1 MTTITE
7 DLANQY
13 QMMSDREHVLKKPDT
28 YIGST
33 ETDEEINWI
42 IDDVTDPEHPKMVHR
57 AYKKIPA
64 IYKCFDE
71 GIVNARDHEVRMQT
85 NISKSENASLV
96 SGASDAPKL
105 HPVKNIEV
113 EIDRATGLITI
124 MNDGNGIDVEKHP
137 QHGIWIPEMI
147 FGHLRTSTNYND
159 DDIKTVGGRNGFGF
173 KLVLIFSTYGK
184 IETVDHV
191 RGLKYTQE
199 FRDNLSTICPPT
211 IVKQKGKPYTK
222 VTFLLDY
229 KRFGVDGLTDDM
241 FALLKKRT
249 YDIAA
254 VTEKT
259 VKVKFNTQPVP
270 IRSFENYVNMF
281 IKDDDVKVIFE
292 APNDRWEYAVTLTP
306 LGEFAQVSF
315 VNGIYTSKGG
325 KHVEYILNQI
335 VKKVCD
341 VIEKKKKI
349 KVKPATIKEQLMLFV
364 NCTVENPAFD
374 SQTKECLTTTAAK
387 FGSNCA
393 VSDKFIDK
401 VIKLG
406 VMDQAISL
414 NDIKHTADAAKTD
427 GKKTR
432 RVRGIPK
439 LTDANEAGGP
449 RSAECTLIL
458 CEGDSAKS
466 GVISG
471 LSQSARDFYG
481 VYPLKGKLMN
491 VRDAN
496 ITSIN
501 DNDEIA
507 DIKKILGL
515 QNGKKYTADDI
526 KSELRYGRV
535 LFMTDQDLDGSHIKG
550 LGINLFQFLWPELV
564 ACQNFIGFMNTPILK
579 AFKGKQEVCFYNEQ
593 QYEAWKTITADSA
606 SWKVQYYKGLGTSS
620 AKEFK
625 EYFKQNKSVTFKHSG
640 AECDAAIDKA
650 FNKKRADD
658 RKDWLGNYDKSATL
672 DTSVDEIRYDDF
684 VDRELIHFSKY
695 DCERSI
701 ASVVDGLKTSLR
713 KIMFS
718 AFKRRL
724 EKEKVKVAQFA
735 GYVSEH
741 SLYHHGEA
749 SLNKAIVGL
758 AQNFVGSNNI
768 NLLMPLGQ
776 FGTRLQGGKDSASER
791 YIFTQLSP
799 ISRAI
804 YPEVDQSTLNYLNDD
819 GVLVEPEFYV
829 PIIPMIL
836 VNGSRGIG
844 TGYSSDV
851 PCYDPRTIIDF
862 IRCRLTNNPVLPE
875 LHPHYDG
882 FKGTITRLSESKY
895 MYKGLY
901 TVEGADT
908 IKIVE
913 LPVGSWT
920 QDYKD
925 MLEAMLAPP
934 SKASA
939 DDKEKKKKPVEQ
951 YLKDYK
957 ENHTDTSVEFTL
969 IFNKGKLE
977 QLVSTQNKDGV
988 NDLERIFKLTTTE
1001 STSNMHLFND
1011 KQQIKKYDTPQAI
1024 IDDFM
1029 GVRMEHYTKRK
1040 ANLITELEREYTR
1053 FSNQARYI
1061 KETCDDVID
1070 IRKKKQDAV
1079 TDLLTSNCYAKID
1092 GDDRFKYLIDMP
1104 MSSLIEEN
1112 IAKLNKKAGDAAA
1125 ELERVKN
1132 TTEQEMWLGELE
1144 ALDIELTKFYKAK
1157 VDEQTDV
1164 SDGDKP
1170 KQKKPVIRKKKAE
1183 AELDAPVTLKI
1194 KTTKNKTKAN
1204 SDE

>member
-1 MTTITE
+1 MTTITD

-42 IDDVTDPEHPKMVHR
+42 IDDVTDPDHPKMVHR
-57 AYKKIPA
+57 AYKKTPA

-85 NISKSENASLV
+85 NIAKSENASLV
-96 SGASDAPKL
+96 SGASDTPKM
-105 HPVKNIEV
+105 HAVKNIEV
-113 EIDRATGLITI
+113 EIDRASGLIAIT
-124 MNDGNGIDVEKHP
+124 NDGNGIDVEKHP

-159 DDIKTVGGRNGFGF
+159 SDIKTVGGRNGFGF

-199 FRDNLSTICPPT
+199 FKDNLSTICPPT

-241 FALLKKRT
+241 FSLLKKRT

-254 VTEKT
+254 VTDKT
-259 VKVKFNTQPVP
+259 VKVKFNSLPVP

-281 IKDDDVKVIFE
+281 IKDDDAKVIFE
-292 APNDRWEYAVTLTP
+292 APSDRWEYAVTLTP
-306 LGEFAQVSF
+306 LGEFTQVSF

-341 VIEKKKKI
+341 FIEKKKKI

-374 SQTKECLTTTAAK
+374 SQTKECLTTTTAK
-387 FGSNCA
+387 FGSSCA

-491 VRDAN
+491 VRDAS
-496 ITSIN
+496 ITAIN
-501 DNDEIA
+501 GNDEIT

-515 QNGKKYTADDI
+515 QNGKKYTQDEI
-526 KSELRYGRV
+526 KNELRYGRV

-550 LGINLFQFLWPELV
+550 LGINLFQFLWRELAV
-564 ACQNFIGFMNTPILK
+564 CDNFLGFMNTPILK
-579 AFKGKQEVCFYNEQ
+579 AFKGKNDVVCFYNEQ
-593 QYEAWKTITADSA
+593 QYEEWKQTTSDSA

-625 EYFKQNKSVTFKHSG
+625 EYFKQNKTVTFKHSG
-640 AECDAAIDKA
+640 EDCDSAIDKA
-650 FNKKRADD
+650 FNKKKADD
-658 RKDWLGNYDKSATL
+658 RKDWLGNYDKTATL
-672 DTSVDEIRYDDF
+672 DTSSPEIRYDAF

-713 KIMFS
+713 KIMFC

-724 EKEKVKVAQFA
+724 EKDKVKVAQFA

-768 NLLMPLGQ
+768 NLLVPLGQ

-791 YIFTQLSP
+791 YIFTQLST

-804 YPEVDQSTLNYLNDD
+804 FPEVDQSTLNYLNDD
-819 GVLVEPEFYV
+819 GVQVEPEFYV

-844 TGYSSDV
+844 TGYSSHV
-851 PCYDPRTIIDF
+851 PCYDPRNIIDY
-862 IRCRLTNNPVLPE
+862 IRCRLTENPVLPE

-882 FKGTITRLSESKY
+882 FKGSVTHLGNGKY
-895 MYKGLY
+895 LYKGLY
-901 TVEGADT
+901 TLEGQDT
-908 IKIVE
+908 VKIVE
-913 LPVGSWT
+913 LPVGTWT

-934 SKASA
+934 PKEK
-939 DDKEKKKKPVEQ
+939 DDKEKKKTET

-957 ENHTDTSVEFTL
+957 ENNTDTMVEFTL
-969 IFNKGKLE
+969 IFQRGKLME
-977 QLVSTQNKDGV
+977 LINTPVAKLPGCNEF
-988 NDLERIFKLTTTE
+988 ERLFKLYDTE
-1001 STSNMHLFND
+1001 STSNMHLFNE
-1011 KQQIKKYDTPQAI
+1011 KQQIKKYETPQLI

-1029 GVRMEHYTKRK
+1029 GVRMENYTKRK
-1040 ANLITELEREYTR
+1040 ENLIKELEREHTR
-1053 FSNQARYI
+1053 YSNQARYI

-1070 IRKKKQDAV
+1070 IRKKKQDDV
-1079 TDLLTSNCYAKID
+1079 SELLTSRGYAQID
-1092 GDDRFKYLIDMP
+1092 GDERYKYLIDMP

-1112 IAKLNKKAGDAAA
+1112 IEKLNKKARDAVV

-1132 TTEQEMWLGELE
+1132 TSEREMWLSELDV
-1144 ALDIELTKFYKAK
+1144 LDSELTKFYQARLLETH
-1157 VDEQTDV
+1157 D
-1164 SDGDKP
+1164 DGDEKP
-1170 KQKKPVIRKKKAE
+1170 KKKTAIRKKKVE
-1183 AELDAPVTLKI
+1183 AETDQPI
-1194 KTTKNKTKAN
+1194 KMKVKKPKTKKVN
-1204 SDE
+1204 GDE

>member
-1 MTTITE
+1 MTTQAET
-7 DLANQY
+7 LANQY

-42 IDDVTDPEHPKMVHR
+42 IDDTTNPEHPKMIHR

-85 NISKSENASLV
+85 NIAKSASGSV
-96 SGASDAPKL
+96 ASGASDTPKM
-105 HPVKNIEV
+105 HPVKNIDV
-113 EIDRATGLITI
+113 EIDRATGVITI
-124 MNDGNGIDVEKHP
+124 TNDGNGIDVEKHP

-159 DDIKTVGGRNGFGF
+159 ADIKTVGGRNGFGF

-184 IETVDHV
+184 IETVDHA

-199 FRDNLSTICPPT
+199 FKDNLSTICPPT

-254 VTEKT
+254 VTDKT
-259 VKVKFNTQPVP
+259 VKVKFNSQPVP

-292 APNDRWEYAVTLTP
+292 APSDRWEYAVTLTP
-306 LGEFAQVSF
+306 LGEFTQVSF

-374 SQTKECLTTTAAK
+374 SQTKECLTTTTAK
-387 FGSNCA
+387 FGSSCA

-414 NDIKHTADAAKTD
+414 NDIKHTADGAKTD

-491 VRDAN
+491 VRDAS

-501 DNDEIA
+501 GNDEIA

-515 QNGKKYTADDI
+515 QNGKKYTTEEI

-550 LGINLFQFLWPELV
+550 LGINLFQFLWRELAV
-564 ACQNFIGFMNTPILK
+564 CDNFLGFMNTPILK
-579 AFKGKQEVCFYNEQ
+579 AFKGKNDVVCFYNEQ
-593 QYEAWKTITADSA
+593 QYEEWKKTTGDAA

-625 EYFKQNKSVTFKHSG
+625 EYFKQNKTVTFKHSG
-640 AECDAAIDKA
+640 EDCDAAIDKA
-650 FNKKRADD
+650 FNKKKADD
-658 RKDWLGNYDKSATL
+658 RKDWLGNYDKSSTL
-672 DTSVDEIRYDDF
+672 NTNFDEIRYDDF

-713 KIMFS
+713 KIMFA

-724 EKEKVKVAQFA
+724 EKDKVKVAQFA

-768 NLLMPLGQ
+768 NLLVPLGQ

-791 YIFTQLSP
+791 YIFTQLST

-804 YPEVDQSTLNYLNDD
+804 FPEVDQSTLNYLNDD
-819 GVLVEPEFYV
+819 GVQVEPEFYV

-844 TGYSSDV
+844 TGYSSHV
-851 PCYDPRTIIDF
+851 PCYDPRNIIDY
-862 IRCRLTNNPVLPE
+862 IRCRLTENPVLLE

-882 FKGTITRLSESKY
+882 FKGSVTHIGNGKY
-895 MYKGLY
+895 LYKGLY
-901 TVEGADT
+901 TLEGQDT
-908 IKIVE
+908 VKIVE
-913 LPVGSWT
+913 LPVGTWT

-925 MLEAMLAPP
+925 MLEEMLTPP
-934 SKASA
+934 SKAA
-939 DDKEKKKKPVEQ
+939 DDKEKKKKTET

-957 ENHTDTSVEFTL
+957 ENNTDTMVEFTL
-969 IFNKGKLE
+969 IFQKGKLME
-977 QLVSTQNKDGV
+977 LINTPVAKLPGCNEF
-988 NDLERIFKLTTTE
+988 ERLFKLYDTE
-1001 STSNMHLFND
+1001 STSNMHLFNE
-1011 KQQIKKYDTPQAI
+1011 KQQIKKYETPQAI

-1040 ANLITELEREYTR
+1040 ANLIIELESEYTR
-1053 FSNQARYI
+1053 YSNQARYI

-1070 IRKKKQDAV
+1070 IRKKKQDV
-1079 TDLLTSNCYAKID
+1079 VSQLLTSRGYAKID
-1092 GDDRFKYLIDMP
+1092 GDERYKYLIDMP

-1112 IAKLNKKAGDAAA
+1112 IEKLNKKARDAAA

-1132 TTEQEMWLGELE
+1132 TTEQEMWLGELD
-1144 ALDIELTKFYKAK
+1144 ALDAELTKFYQSRLLETQE
-1157 VDEQTDV
+1157 D
-1164 SDGDKP
+1164 DGEKP
-1170 KQKKPVIRKKKAE
+1170 KKMRKKKVGDE
-1183 AELDAPVTLKI
+1183 KTDKPI
-1194 KTTKNKTKAN
+1194 KMKVKKATTKKAN
-1204 SDE
+1204 GDE

>member
-1 MTTITE
+1 MSE

-42 IDDVTDPEHPKMVHR
+42 IDDVTDPENPKMVHR

-85 NISKSENASLV
+85 NIAKSENASLA
-96 SGASDAPKL
+96 SGASEAPKM

-159 DDIKTVGGRNGFGF
+159 ADIKTVGGRNGFGF

-199 FRDNLSTICPPT
+199 FKDNLSTICPPT

-222 VTFLLDY
+222 VSFMLDY

-241 FALLKKRT
+241 FALLKKRV

-254 VTEKT
+254 VTDKT

-281 IKDDDVKVIFE
+281 VKDVDAKVIFE
-292 APNDRWEYAVTLTP
+292 SPSDRWEYALTLTP
-306 LGEFAQVSF
+306 LGEFTQVSF

-387 FGSNCA
+387 FGSSCV

-491 VRDAN
+491 VRDAS

-501 DNDEIA
+501 GNDEIA

-515 QNGKKYTADDI
+515 QNGKKYTQDEI

-550 LGINLFQFLWPELV
+550 LGINLFQFLWRELAV
-564 ACQNFIGFMNTPILK
+564 CDNFLGFMNTPILK
-579 AFKGKQEVCFYNEQ
+579 AFKGKKDVVAFYNEQ
-593 QYEAWKTITADSA
+593 QYDAWKQATPDAA

-625 EYFKQNKSVTFKHSG
+625 EYFKQNKVVTFKHSG
-640 AECDAAIDKA
+640 DECDAAIDKA
-650 FNKKRADD
+650 FNKKKADD
-658 RKDWLGNYDKSATL
+658 RKDWLGNYDKTATL
-672 DTSVDEIRYDDF
+672 DTSDPEIRYDDF

-713 KIMFS
+713 KIMFC
-718 AFKRRL
+718 AFKRKL

-791 YIFTQLSP
+791 YIFTRLTS
-799 ISRAI
+799 ISRTI
-804 YPEVDQSTLNYLNDD
+804 FPEADQSTLTYLNDD
-819 GVLVEPEFYV
+819 GVQVEPEFYV

-844 TGYSSDV
+844 TGYSSHV
-851 PCYDPRTIIDF
+851 PCYDPRIIIDY
-862 IRCRLTNNPVLPE
+862 IRCRLTDNPVLPE

-882 FKGTITRLSESKY
+882 FKGSVTHLGDGKY
-895 MYKGLY
+895 LYKGLY
-901 TVEGADT
+901 TLEGTDT
-908 IKIVE
+908 VKIIE
-913 LPVGSWT
+913 LPVGTWT

-925 MLEAMLAPP
+925 MLEDMLTPP
-934 SKASA
+934 SKE
-939 DDKEKKKKPVEQ
+939 DKEKKTKPAET

-957 ENHTDTSVEFTL
+957 ENNTDTQVEFTL
-969 IFNKGKLE
+969 VFQKGKLKE
-977 QLVSTQNKDGV
+977 LLNTPVAKLPGCNEF
-988 NDLERIFKLTTTE
+988 ERLFKLYDTE
-1001 STSNMHLFND
+1001 STSNMHLFNE
-1011 KQQIKKYDTPQAI
+1011 KQQIKKYTTPQAI

-1040 ANLITELEREYTR
+1040 ANLIQELEREYTK

-1079 TDLLTSNCYAKID
+1079 SELLTARGYAKID
-1092 GDDRFKYLIDMP
+1092 DDNRFKYLIDMP

-1112 IAKLNKKAGDAAA
+1112 IEKLNKKAADAAA

-1132 TTEQEMWLGELE
+1132 TSERKMWLAELD
-1144 ALDIELTKFYKAK
+1144 ALDADLTKFYAEKA
-1157 VDEQTDV
+1157 DENTEENEDE
-1164 SDGDKP
+1164 DEKP
-1170 KQKKPVIRKKKAE
+1170 KKKAIVRKKKAE
-1183 AELDAPVTLKI
+1183 DAPIKLKV
-1194 KTTKNKTKAN
+1194 KKTKATTN
-1204 SDE
+1204 E

>member
-42 IDDVTDPEHPKMVHR
+42 IDDITDPEHPKMVHR

-85 NISKSENASLV
+85 NISKSATGSV
-96 SGASDAPKL
+96 ASGASDAPKL
-105 HPVKNIEV
+105 QPVKNIEV
-113 EIDRATGLITI
+113 EIDRATGIITI

-222 VTFLLDY
+222 VTFLLDF

-241 FALLKKRT
+241 YALLKKRT

-254 VTEKT
+254 VTDKT
-259 VKVKFNTQPVP
+259 VKVKFNSQPVP

-281 IKDDDVKVIFE
+281 VKDDDAKVIFE
-292 APNDRWEYAVTLTP
+292 APTERWEYAVTLTP

-401 VIKLG
+401 IIKLG

-458 CEGDSAKS
+458 CEGDSAKA

-471 LSQSARDFYG
+471 LNQSARDFYG

-491 VRDAN
+491 VRDA
-496 ITSIN
+496 SVSKIN
-501 DNDEIA
+501 ENDEIT

-515 QNGKKYTADDI
+515 QNGKKYTPEEI

-550 LGINLFQFLWPELV
+550 LGINLFQFLWRELAV
-564 ACQNFIGFMNTPILK
+564 CDNFLGFMNTPILK
-579 AFKGKQEVCFYNEQ
+579 AFKGKKEVVAFYNEQ
-593 QYEAWKTITADSA
+593 QYDAWKQAIPDSA
-606 SWKVQYYKGLGTSS
+606 SWKVQYYKGLATSS

-625 EYFKQNKSVTFKHSG
+625 EYFKQNKTVTFKHSG

-650 FNKKRADD
+650 FNKKKADE
-658 RKDWLGNYDKSATL
+658 RKDWLGNYDKTATL
-672 DTSVDEIRYDDF
+672 DTSLPEVRYDEF
-684 VDRELIHFSKY
+684 IDRELVHFSKY
-695 DCERSI
+695 SCERAI

-713 KIMFS
+713 KILYCG
-718 AFKRRL
+718 FKRHL
-724 EKEKVKVAQFA
+724 EKDKLKVGQFT
-735 GYVSEH
+735 GYVAEH
-741 SLYHHGEA
+741 SMYHHGEA
-749 SLNKAIVGL
+749 SLNESIIGL
-758 AQNFVGSNNI
+758 AQNFVGSNNV
-768 NLLMPLGQ
+768 NLFLPLGQ
-776 FGTRLQGGKDSASER
+776 FGTRLQGGKDSGEPR
-791 YIFTQLSP
+791 YIFTRMSP
-799 ISRAI
+799 IAYAI
-804 YPEVDQSTLNYLNDD
+804 FPEADQGTLNYLNDD
-819 GVLVEPEFYV
+819 GVLVEPEFYA
-829 PIIPMIL
+829 PIIPMVL
-836 VNGSRGIG
+836 VNGSHGIG

-851 PCYDPRTIIDF
+851 PCYNPSQIIDF
-862 IRCRLTNNPVLPE
+862 VRCRLKANPVLPD
-875 LHPHYDG
+875 LIPYYHG
-882 FKGTITRLSESKY
+882 FKGNVSSIGDGKY
-895 MYKGLY
+895 LYKGVY
-901 TVEGADT
+901 MVEGNDT
-908 IKIVE
+908 VRVTE
-913 LPVGSWT
+913 LPVGVWT
-920 QDYKD
+920 QDYKN
-925 MLEAMLAPP
+925 MLEEMLAPP
-934 SKASA
+934 PKDK
-939 DDKEKKKKPVEQ
+939 DDKKKAKSVEQ

-957 ENHTDTSVEFTL
+957 DNSTDVSVDFTL
-969 IFNKGKLE
+969 IFHKGKLE

-988 NDLERIFKLTTTE
+988 NDLERMFKLTSTE
-1001 STSNMHLFND
+1001 STSNMHLFNE
-1011 KQQIKKYDTPQAI
+1011 KQQIKKYETPQAI

-1040 ANLITELEREYTR
+1040 ANLIIELEREYVKY
-1053 FSNQARYI
+1053 SNQARYI

-1070 IRKKKQDAV
+1070 IRKKKQDVV
-1079 TDLLTSNCYAKID
+1079 TALLIEHKYNMID

-1112 IAKLNKKAGDAAA
+1112 IARLNKKAGDAAA
-1125 ELERVKN
+1125 ELERIKN
-1132 TTEQEMWLGELE
+1132 MTETEMWLTDLDTLDAEL
-1144 ALDIELTKFYKAK
+1144 AKFYKAR
-1157 VDEQTDV
+1157 VEDEETQDDE
-1164 SDGDKP
+1164 DGE
-1170 KQKKPVIRKKKAE
+1170 KQKKKPLMRKKKAPTEE
-1183 AELDAPVTLKI
+1183 APITMKI
-1194 KTTKNKTKAN
+1194 KKPKMKVATT
-1204 SDE
+1204 DE

>member
-1 MTTITE
+1 MNPTND

-42 IDDVTDPEHPKMVHR
+42 IDDISDPEHPKMVHR

-85 NISKSENASLV
+85 NIAKSENASLA
-96 SGASDAPKL
+96 SGASDTPKL

-113 EIDRATGLITI
+113 EIDRASGIITI

-159 DDIKTVGGRNGFGF
+159 ADIKTVGGRNGFGF

-222 VTFLLDY
+222 VSFLLDF

-241 FALLKKRT
+241 FSLLKKRT
-249 YDIAA
+249 FDIAA
-254 VTEKT
+254 VTDKT
-259 VKVKFNTQPVP
+259 VKVKFNGQPVP

-281 IKDDDVKVIFE
+281 VKEDKPIFE
-292 APNDRWEYAVTLTP
+292 APSERWEYAVTLTP
-306 LGEFAQVSF
+306 LGEFTQVSF

-341 VIEKKKKI
+341 IIEKKKKI

-387 FGSNCA
+387 FGSSCS

-432 RVRGIPK
+432 RVRGISK

-458 CEGDSAKS
+458 CEGDSAKA

-491 VRDAN
+491 VRDA
-496 ITSIN
+496 SVSKIN
-501 DNDEIA
+501 ENDEIT

-515 QNGKKYTADDI
+515 QNGRKYTPEEI

-550 LGINLFQFLWPELV
+550 LGINLFQFLWRELAV
-564 ACQNFIGFMNTPILK
+564 CENFLGFMNTPILK
-579 AFKGKQEVCFYNEQ
+579 AFKGKQELCFYNEQ
-593 QYEAWKTITADSA
+593 QYDAWKTNTADSS

-625 EYFKQNKSVTFKHSG
+625 EYFKQNKTVTFKHSG
-640 AECDAAIDKA
+640 DECDTAIDKA
-650 FNKKRADD
+650 FNKKKADD

-672 DTSVDEIRYDDF
+672 DTTSEVVRYDDF

-695 DCERSI
+695 SCERAI

-713 KIMFS
+713 KIMYC
-718 AFKRRL
+718 AFKRHL
-724 EKEKVKVAQFA
+724 EKDKVKVAQFA

-741 SLYHHGEA
+741 SLYHHGES
-749 SLNKAIVGL
+749 SLNEAIIGL
-758 AQNFVGSNNI
+758 AQNFVGSNNV
-768 NLLMPLGQ
+768 NLLLPLGQ

-791 YIFTQLSP
+791 YIFTRMSP
-799 ISRAI
+799 ITLAI
-804 YPEVDQSTLNYLNDD
+804 FPEADQSTLNYLNDD
-819 GVLVEPEFYV
+819 GVLVEPEFYAPV
-829 PIIPMIL
+829 IPMIL
-836 VNGSRGIG
+836 VNGSHGIG

-851 PCYDPRTIIDF
+851 PCYNPITIIDF
-862 IRCRLTNNPVLPE
+862 IRCRLTENPVLPD
-875 LHPHYDG
+875 LIPYYHG
-882 FKGTITRLSESKY
+882 FKGTTTKLDDGKY
-895 MYKGLY
+895 LYKGVY
-901 TVEGADT
+901 SIEGNDTVRVT
-908 IKIVE
+908 E
-913 LPVGSWT
+913 LPVGVWT

-925 MLEAMLAPP
+925 MLEEMLAPP
-934 SKASA
+934 PKA
-939 DDKEKKKKPVEQ
+939 DDKKKAKSVEQ

-957 ENHTDTSVEFTL
+957 DNSTDVSVDFTL
-969 IFNKGKLE
+969 IFHKGKLE

-988 NDLERIFKLTTTE
+988 NDLERMFKLTSTE
-1001 STSNMHLFND
+1001 STNNMHLFNE
-1011 KQQIKKYDTPQAI
+1011 KQQIKKYESPQAI

-1040 ANLITELEREYTR
+1040 ANLMNELQRDVTK

-1061 KETCDDVID
+1061 KETCDNVID

-1079 TDLLTSNCYAKID
+1079 TEMLTEHKYDKID
-1092 GDDRFKYLIDMP
+1092 GDERFKYLIDMP

-1112 IAKLNKKAGDAAA
+1112 IERLNKKAADSAA

-1132 TTEQEMWLGELE
+1132 TSETEMWLTDLDTLDAEL
-1144 ALDIELTKFYKAK
+1144 AKFYKAR
-1157 VDEQTDV
+1157 VEDEETQDDE
-1164 SDGDKP
+1164 DGE
-1170 KQKKPVIRKKKAE
+1170 KQKKKKPVIRKKKVADASDE
-1183 AELDAPVTLKI
+1183 APITLKI
-1194 KTTKNKTKAN
+1194 KSTKTTKTTKTK
-1204 SDE
+1204 

>member
-1 MTTITE
+1 MSAD

-42 IDDVTDPEHPKMVHR
+42 IDDVSDPEHPKMVHR

-85 NISKSENASLV
+85 NISKSATGSVASG
-96 SGASDAPKL
+96 SSDAPKM

-113 EIDRATGLITI
+113 DIDRTTGLITI

-159 DDIKTVGGRNGFGF
+159 ADIKTVGGRNGFGF

-211 IVKQKGKPYTK
+211 ITKQKGKPYTK
-222 VTFLLDY
+222 VSFMLDY

-241 FALLKKRT
+241 FALLKKRV

-254 VTEKT
+254 VTDKT
-259 VKVKFNTQPVP
+259 VKVKFNSQPVP

-281 IKDDDVKVIFE
+281 VKEEDAKVIFE
-292 APNDRWEYAVTLTP
+292 SPSDRWEYAVTLTP
-306 LGEFAQVSF
+306 LGEFTQVSF

-387 FGSNCA
+387 FGSSCA
-393 VSDKFIDK
+393 VSDKFIEK

-491 VRDAN
+491 VRDAS

-501 DNDEIA
+501 ANDEIA

-515 QNGKKYTADDI
+515 QNGKKYTQEEI
-526 KSELRYGRV
+526 KNELRYGRV

-550 LGINLFQFLWPELV
+550 LGINLFQFLWRELSL
-564 ACQNFIGFMNTPILK
+564 CDGFLGFMNTPILK
-579 AFKGKQEVCFYNEQ
+579 AFKGKKEEVAFYNEQ
-593 QYEAWKTITADSA
+593 QYEAWKQATPDAA

-625 EYFKQNKSVTFKHSG
+625 EYFKQNKVVTFKHSG
-640 AECDAAIDKA
+640 GECDAAIDKA
-650 FNKKRADD
+650 FNKKKADD
-658 RKDWLGNYDKSATL
+658 RKDWLGNYDKNTTL
-672 DTSVDEIRYDDF
+672 DTSAPEIRYDDF
-684 VDRELIHFSKY
+684 VDHELIHFSKY
-695 DCERSI
+695 ACERSI

-713 KIMFS
+713 KIMFA

-724 EKEKVKVAQFA
+724 EKEKLKVAQFA

-749 SLNKAIVGL
+749 SLNQAIVGL

-791 YIFTQLSP
+791 YIFTRLSA
-799 ISRAI
+799 ISRTI
-804 YPEVDQSTLNYLNDD
+804 FPEADQSTLTYLNDD
-819 GVLVEPEFYV
+819 GVFVEPEYYV

-836 VNGSRGIG
+836 VNGSCGIG

-851 PCYDPRTIIDF
+851 PCYDPRVIIDY
-862 IRCRLTNNPVLPE
+862 IRCRLTDNPVLPE

-882 FKGTITRLSESKY
+882 FKGTVTHLGDGKY
-895 MYKGLY
+895 LYKGLY
-901 TVEGADT
+901 QVTGADT
-908 IKIVE
+908 VKITE
-913 LPVGSWT
+913 LPVGTWT

-925 MLEAMLAPP
+925 MLEDMLSPP
-934 SKASA
+934 TKE
-939 DDKEKKKKPVEQ
+939 DKEKKTKPTET

-957 ENHTDTSVEFTL
+957 ENNTDTQVEFTL
-969 IFNKGKLE
+969 VFQKGKLQE
-977 QLVSTQNKDGV
+977 LIDTPVAKLPGCNEF
-988 NDLERIFKLTTTE
+988 ERLFKLYDTE
-1001 STSNMHLFND
+1001 STSNMHLFNE
-1011 KQQIKKYDTPQAI
+1011 KQQIKKYATPQAI

-1040 ANLITELEREYTR
+1040 ANLITELEREYTK

-1070 IRKKKQDAV
+1070 IRKKKQDQV
-1079 TDLLTSNCYAKID
+1079 SQLLTERNYSKID

-1112 IAKLNKKAGDAAA
+1112 IERLNKKAADAAA

-1132 TTEQEMWLGELE
+1132 TTEREMWLAELDT
-1144 ALDIELTKFYKAK
+1144 LDADLTKFYKEKA
-1157 VDEQTDV
+1157 DEENEDD
-1164 SDGDKP
+1164 DGEKP
-1170 KQKKPVIRKKKAE
+1170 KKKPTIRKKKADAE
-1183 AELDAPVTLKI
+1183 AAPIKMKI
-1194 KTTKNKTKAN
+1194 KKPKAAA
-1204 SDE
+1204 DE

>member
-1 MTTITE
+1 MTT
-7 DLANQY
+7 LADQY

-42 IDDVTDPEHPKMVHR
+42 IDDVTNPEHPKMIHR

-85 NISKSENASLV
+85 NIAKSENASLV
-96 SGASDAPKL
+96 SGASDAPKM

-124 MNDGNGIDVEKHP
+124 TNDGNGIDVEKHP

-159 DDIKTVGGRNGFGF
+159 ADIKTVGGRNGFGF

-254 VTEKT
+254 VTDKT

-292 APNDRWEYAVTLTP
+292 APSDRWEYAVTLTP
-306 LGEFAQVSF
+306 LGEFTQVSF

-374 SQTKECLTTTAAK
+374 SQTKECLTTTTAK
-387 FGSNCA
+387 FGSSCA

-414 NDIKHTADAAKTD
+414 NDIKHTADGAKTD

-491 VRDAN
+491 VRDAS

-501 DNDEIA
+501 DNDEIT

-515 QNGKKYTADDI
+515 QNGKKYTPNEI

-550 LGINLFQFLWPELV
+550 LGINLFQFLWRELAV
-564 ACQNFIGFMNTPILK
+564 CDNFLGFMNTPILK
-579 AFKGKQEVCFYNEQ
+579 AFKGKNDVVCFYNEQ
-593 QYEAWKTITADSA
+593 QYDAWKQATPDSA

-625 EYFKQNKSVTFKHSG
+625 EYFKQNKTVTFKHSG
-640 AECDAAIDKA
+640 EDCDAAIDKA
-650 FNKKRADD
+650 FNKKKADD
-658 RKDWLGNYDKSATL
+658 RKDWLGNYDKSSTL
-672 DTSVDEIRYDDF
+672 NTNFDEIRYDDF

-713 KIMFS
+713 KIMFA

-758 AQNFVGSNNI
+758 AQDFVGANNI
-768 NLLMPLGQ
+768 NLLLPLGQ

-791 YIFTQLSP
+791 YIFTQLTP

-804 YPEVDQSTLNYLNDD
+804 FPEVDQSTLTYLNDD
-819 GVLVEPEFYV
+819 DVQVEPEFYV

-844 TGYSSDV
+844 TGYSSHV
-851 PCYDPRTIIDF
+851 PCYDPRIIIDY
-862 IRCRLTNNPVLPE
+862 IRCRLTSNPVLPE

-882 FKGTITRLSESKY
+882 FNGSVTHLGSGKY
-895 MYKGLY
+895 LYKGLY
-901 TVEGADT
+901 TLEGQDT
-908 IKIVE
+908 VKIVE
-913 LPVGSWT
+913 LPVGTWT

-925 MLEAMLAPP
+925 MLEEMLTPL
-934 SKASA
+934 SKAA
-939 DDKEKKKKPVEQ
+939 DDKEKKKKKTET

-957 ENHTDTSVEFTL
+957 ENNTDTMVEFTL
-969 IFNKGKLE
+969 IFQKGKLME
-977 QLVSTQNKDGV
+977 LINTPVAKLPGCNEF
-988 NDLERIFKLTTTE
+988 ERLFKLYDTE
-1001 STSNMHLFND
+1001 STSNMHLFNE
-1011 KQQIKKYDTPQAI
+1011 KQQIKKYETPQAI

-1040 ANLITELEREYTR
+1040 ANLIIELEREYTR

-1070 IRKKKQDAV
+1070 IRKKKQDV
-1079 TDLLTSNCYAKID
+1079 VSQLLTSRGYAKID
-1092 GDDRFKYLIDMP
+1092 DDDRFKYLIDMP

-1112 IAKLNKKAGDAAA
+1112 IEKLNKKAADAAA

-1132 TTEQEMWLGELE
+1132 TTEQEMWLGELD
-1144 ALDIELTKFYKAK
+1144 ALDAELTKFYQARLLETQE
-1157 VDEQTDV
+1157 D
-1164 SDGDKP
+1164 DGEKP
-1170 KQKKPVIRKKKAE
+1170 KKMRKKKVE
-1183 AELDAPVTLKI
+1183 DDKPI
-1194 KTTKNKTKAN
+1194 KMKVKKATTKKAN
-1204 SDE
+1204 GDE

>member
-1 MTTITE
+1 
-7 DLANQY
+7 
-13 QMMSDREHVLKKPDT
+13 MMSDREHVLKKPDT

-33 ETDEEINWI
+33 ETDEETNWI
-42 IDDVTDPEHPKMVHR
+42 IDDVTTKMVYR
-57 AYKKIPA
+57 AYKKVPA

-85 NISKSENASLV
+85 NIAKSATGSV
-96 SGASDAPKL
+96 TSGASDAPKL
-105 HPVKNIEV
+105 HPVKNIDV
-113 EIDRATGLITI
+113 EIDRASGLITI
-124 MNDGNGIDVEKHP
+124 TNDGNGIDVEMHP
-137 QHGIWIPEMI
+137 QHKIWIPEMI

-159 DDIKTVGGRNGFGF
+159 ADIKTVGGRNGFGF

-199 FRDNLSTICPPT
+199 FKDNLSTICPPT

-222 VTFLLDY
+222 VTFLLDF

-254 VTEKT
+254 VTDKT
-259 VKVKFNTQPVP
+259 VKVKFNGEPVP

-281 IKDDDVKVIFE
+281 VKDGDAKVIFE
-292 APNDRWEYAVTLTP
+292 APSERWEYAVTLTP
-306 LGEFAQVSF
+306 LGEFTQVSF

-341 VIEKKKKI
+341 IIEKKKKI

-374 SQTKECLTTTAAK
+374 SQTKECLTTIVSK
-387 FGSNCA
+387 FGSSCV

-414 NDIKHTADAAKTD
+414 NDIKHTAD

-471 LSQSARDFYG
+471 LSQSDRDFYG

-515 QNGKKYTADDI
+515 QNGKKYTPEDI
-526 KSELRYGRV
+526 KSDLRYGRV

-564 ACQNFIGFMNTPILK
+564 TCPNFIGFMNTPILK
-579 AFKGKQEVCFYNEQ
+579 AFKGKKEVICFYNEQ
-593 QYEAWKTITADSA
+593 QYHAWKTATPDSA
-606 SWKVQYYKGLGTSS
+606 TWKVQYYKGLGTSS

-625 EYFKQNKSVTFKHSG
+625 EYFKQNKVVTFKHSG
-640 AECDAAIDKA
+640 EECNAAIDKA
-650 FNKKRADD
+650 FNKKKADD
-658 RKDWLGNYDKSATL
+658 RKNWLGNYDKSATL
-672 DTSVDEIRYDDF
+672 DTSAPEIRYDDF

-713 KIMFS
+713 KIMFC
-718 AFKRRL
+718 AFKRHL

-776 FGTRLQGGKDSASER
+776 FGTRFQGGKDSARER
-791 YIFTQLSP
+791 YIFTKLSA

-804 YPEVDQSTLNYLNDD
+804 FPESDQSTLTYLNDD
-819 GVLVEPEFYV
+819 GVQVEPEFYV

-851 PCYDPRTIIDF
+851 PCYNPRTIIDY
-862 IRCRLTNNPVLPE
+862 IRCRLTGNPVFPE
-875 LHPHYDG
+875 LHPYYDG
-882 FKGTITRLSESKY
+882 FNGTVTKLSESKY
-895 MYKGLY
+895 MYKGIY
-901 TVEGADT
+901 TVEGADI
-908 IKIVE
+908 IKIIE
-913 LPVGSWT
+913 LPVGMWT
-920 QDYKD
+920 QDYKE
-925 MLEAMLAPP
+925 MLEAMLSPPPP
-934 SKASA
+934 SK
-939 DDKEKKKKPVEQ
+939 DDKDKKKATKPVEQ

-957 ENHTDTSVEFTL
+957 ENHTATTVGFTL

-977 QLVSTQNKDGV
+977 QLLSTQNKDGV

-1001 STSNMHLFND
+1001 STANMHLFNE
-1011 KQQIKKYDTPQAI
+1011 KQQIKKYETPQAI

-1040 ANLITELEREYTR
+1040 ANLIRELEREYTK

-1079 TDLLTSNCYAKID
+1079 TALLSNNKYAMID
-1092 GDDRFKYLIDMP
+1092 GDDKYKYLIDMP

-1112 IAKLNKKAGDAAA
+1112 ITKLNNKAA
-1125 ELERVKN
+1125 EAAEELETIKN
-1132 TTEQEMWLGELE
+1132 TSEQDMWLRELDV
-1144 ALDIELTKFYKAK
+1144 LDAELTKFYEAKAHEMMD
-1157 VDEQTDV
+1157 DESEDEAKQ
-1164 SDGDKP
+1164 P
-1170 KQKKPVIRKKKAE
+1170 KKIRKKKVDDE
-1183 AELDAPVTLKI
+1183 KTIKLKV
-1194 KTTKNKTKAN
+1194 KNMN
-1204 SDE
+1204 D